1 MQSDAA
7 LTLMWLIIA
16 TYFMVFF
23 CINGDS
29 KEKKDETTKQPRISL
44 KKDTTSIVMQ
54 AQEEEISRLKTE
66 LHTTRQSYESSLGR
80 LSTER
85 TKSDNPLDLITID
98 DALGTSDE
106 KATPVIITHE
116 LIEKIDALNS
126 ETSDMQGKIFILK
139 FIKGKSNDEIME
151 ELHLCKT
158 SLFTYYDKIDAL
170 LEDTKYG
177 RDIKEALIE
186 D

>member
-1 MQSDAA
+1 MDSDAA

-16 TYFMVFF
+16 TYFMVLF

-54 AQEEEISRLKTE
+54 SQEEEISRLKTE
-66 LHTTRQSYESSLGR
+66 LHTTSQSYESSLGR

-116 LIEKIDALNS
+116 LIEKIDAYGVKNLS
-126 ETSDMQGKIFILK
+126 F
-139 FIKGKSNDEIME
+139 EIE
-151 ELHLCKT
+151 GVHSKQNH
-158 SLFTYYDKIDAL
+158 
-170 LEDTKYG
+170 
-177 RDIKEALIE
+177 KE
-186 D
+186 